1 MQDLGSEEAPLAQQ
15 HVKSI
20 THFLGYEDIEVISG
34 TGGWREGNLLS
45 DFVQIYLKIDYTPSF
60 IS

>member
-20 THFLGYEDIEVISG
+20 THFVGYEDIEVISG

-45 DFVQIYLKIDYTPSF
+45 DSV
-60 IS
+60 